1 MRAYHP
7 MGALMPIRKFLKE
20 YLEPYQLPKEQ
31 LRALLTTK
39 DEDKHV
45 ALLEQ
50 VFAAQGV
57 RDFAGAVR
65 DVRTRLL

>member
-1 MRAYHP
+1 
-7 MGALMPIRKFLKE
+7 MGALMPFRKFLKA

-39 DEDKHV
+39 DEDKLV
-45 ALLEQ
+45 TLLEQ

-65 DVRTRLL
+65 DFRTRLL